1 MVEPQTPKFAPESRA
16 SDQNEGA
23 SPFSVGK
30 YSVAFDDDSQP
41 DTLESVGSVGGESP
55 SRTQV
60 PIATTGPKLF
70 HNLERDC
77 DQTTSSSLFDD
88 LRRLPQRDMPR
99 EDTLYTAT
107 TISIDGDTL
116 RWGLAGRPLDLL
128 LSDPPGIVKPG
139 GAAGDAASR
148 EVTRSSGVD
157 TAVPQPGPQFPRS
170 RSGGSAAPMS
180 TSSLVLSMRDGGGGG
195 VTFGPSTGGAPRHTG
210 AGSRRAAEVDGSG
223 GGGRDEARGGVA
235 GGDVARGSESSGG
248 GVGQGPPIRSASRAS
263 SSSYCGLTHA
273 EEKQTFQLDPEE
285 EEWDTRQQ
293 QTGAAGRIVVYEVGD
308 RPREDLTLRGGGA
321 HHRIMVAA
329 VTDGGKAAMAGVKAG
344 DVLVSINGLKEFKG
358 KSADAVHVTLRAPLT
373 LVFLGFVGKLQ
384 AEVRLNYKQKSLG
397 LSSSHQVIF
406 GRPDAPVQ
414 VTDAIVFQPTNATLL
429 LATKASSQEGPSKQG
444 GFRGDNGPAHDMDD
458 DESGEETD
466 IIDIDTLTGPSLFP
480 HNGTTAAAA
489 AGLRTR
495 EPRPLTHELT
505 AVYELR
511 GQEARKLV
519 SRALARAAMND
530 AFLGDGRRVGG
541 GGDGNTDQKPALI
554 SSRSVAFS
562 GRFAGQTP
570 PPEGVGVR
578 GNDEQKPSSR
588 ICDESWWGARCR
600 PHPQD

>member
-1 MVEPQTPKFAPESRA
+1 MVEPQPPEFAPESRA
-16 SDQNEGA
+16 SDQHEGD
-23 SPFSVGK
+23 SPFSIGK
-30 YSVAFDDDSQP
+30 YSVAYDDDSQR
-41 DTLESVGSVGGESP
+41 DMLESVGSVGCESP

-60 PIATTGPKLF
+60 PIATPGPKLF
-70 HNLERDC
+70 HTLERYPDHIP
-77 DQTTSSSLFDD
+77 SSSVFGDS
-88 LRRLPQRDMPR
+88 RRLPQRDMPR
-99 EDTLYTAT
+99 EDTQNSAT
-107 TISIDGDTL
+107 TTSIDVDTL
-116 RWGLAGRPLDLL
+116 RWGVAGRPLDLL
-128 LSDPPGIVKPG
+128 LSDPHGIVVKPG

-148 EVTRSSGVD
+148 EVTWSSGID

-170 RSGGSAAPMS
+170 RSGGSAARMS

-195 VTFGPSTGGAPRHTG
+195 VTFGPSAGGAPRHFG
-210 AGSRRAAEVDGSG
+210 ASHRRAAEVDGSG
-223 GGGRDEARGGVA
+223 GGG
-235 GGDVARGSESSGG
+235 
-248 GVGQGPPIRSASRAS
+248 GVGQGPPIRSPSRAS
-263 SSSYCGLTHA
+263 SSSYCGLTHS

-293 QTGAAGRIVVYEVGD
+293 QTGAAGRLVVYDVGD

-329 VTDGGKAAMAGVKAG
+329 VTDGGKAAAAGVKAG
-344 DVLVSINGLKEFKG
+344 DVLVSINGFKEFKG
-358 KSADAVHVTLRAPLT
+358 QSADAVHVTLRAPLT
-373 LVFLGFVGKLQ
+373 LVFLGFVGKLH
-384 AEVRLNYKQKSLG
+384 AEVRLNYKQKSMG

-414 VTDAIVFQPTNATLL
+414 VTDAIVFQPTNASLL
-429 LATKASSQEGPSKQG
+429 LATKASSQEGPSKQR
-444 GFRGDNGPAHDMDD
+444 GFRGDNGPAHYMDD
-458 DESGEETD
+458 DESGDETD

-495 EPRPLTHELT
+495 EPRPLTQELT

-530 AFLGDGRRVGG
+530 AFLVDGRWAGG

-554 SSRSVAFS
+554 SPRLGTLS
-562 GRFAGQTP
+562 GRFAGHTP

-578 GNDEQKPSSR
+578 GNDEPKPSSR
-588 ICDESWWGARCR
+588 ICDDSWGARCR
-600 PHPQD
+600 PHPED